1 MTKTKTICY
10 SALAAALYFVAS
22 CSLKIPLFGHITV
35 DCGYIILMMFCV
47 ISPKIGIIPAVI
59 CGAIGCALESTLMSP
74 LGFSIGWFV
83 MNIIVAFGVAW
94 ICKQSDNNV
103 WACTIAILCCVFV
116 GVMAKTG
123 IECALYSIPVAVKMP
138 KSLIVFAVDS
148 FMMII
153 GYAFGIVAWVRV
165 DKSRKNS

>member
-1 MTKTKTICY
+1 MNKIKTICY
-10 SALAAALYFVAS
+10 SAFAAALYLVAS

-47 ISPKIGIIPAVI
+47 LSPKIGIIPAII
-59 CGAIGCALESTLMSP
+59 CGSIGCALESTLMSP
-74 LGFSIGWFV
+74 LGFSIGWFI
-83 MNIIVAFGVAW
+83 MNLIVGFGVAW
-94 ICKQSDNNV
+94 ICKQSENNV

-123 IECALYSIPVAVKMP
+123 IECTLYSTPIAVKMP
-138 KSLIVFAVDS
+138 KSLIAFAIDS

-153 GYAFGIVAWVRV
+153 GYSFGIIALV
-165 DKSRKNS
+165 KLGKNYGG